1 MGQGF
6 SEIAAASAVLF
17 GLVLVAIEF
26 AFNSALSKAGKIREL
41 RDFAWWVWSTGFY
54 CCLCYMY
61 CFLVSMHLIR
71 GKYSYA
77 ALVIITAVASV
88 LMVATKVV
96 EILYMYR
103 MSRTDWKDFRKLFI
117 ADTIIALVVFPAVI
131 ALIWIAVLG
140 KRGDVKKYEM
150 LFTALKYL
158 LVVVSIRAVVL
169 IGLAFQAIVNFEQIA
184 RVAGL
189 RDCPYCGKSIP
200 KKATRCPYCC
210 SDLPEELDSGSC
222 VGSE

>member
-1 MGQGF
+1 MGNGF
-6 SEIAAASAVLF
+6 SEIAGASAVLL

-26 AFNSALSKAGKIREL
+26 AFNAALSKAGKIREL

-77 ALVIITAVASV
+77 ALVTITAVVSG
-88 LMVATKVV
+88 LMVAMKVV
-96 EILYMYR
+96 EIVYMYR
-103 MSRTDWKDFRKLFI
+103 MSKASWRDFRSLFI
-117 ADTIIALVVFPAVI
+117 ADTVIALVVFPAVI
-131 ALIWIAVLG
+131 TMIWVAVLG
-140 KRGDVKKYEM
+140 NRGDANKYEA
-150 LFTALKYL
+150 LYTALKYL
-158 LVVVSIRAVVL
+158 LILVSLRAVVL
-169 IGLAFQAIVNFEQIA
+169 IGLAFQAIINFEHIA
-184 RVAGL
+184 RIAGL
-189 RDCPYCGKSIP
+189 RVCPYCGKGIL

-210 SDLPEELDSGSC
+210 SDLPEEVDSGNC

>member
-1 MGQGF
+1 MGKGF

-26 AFNSALSKAGKIREL
+26 AFNSAVSKAGKIREL

-61 CFLVSMHLIR
+61 CFLVSMHLLR

-77 ALVIITAVASV
+77 ALVIITAVASA
-88 LMVATKVV
+88 LMVAAKVV

-103 MSRTDWKDFRKLFI
+103 MSRTDWKSFRKLFI
-117 ADTIIALVVFPAVI
+117 ADTVIALVVFPAVI
-131 ALIWIAVLG
+131 AMIWIAVSG
-140 KRGDVKKYEM
+140 NQGDAQKYEM

-158 LVVVSIRAVVL
+158 LVVVSLRAIVL
-169 IGLAFQAIVNFEQIA
+169 IGFSFQAIINFEHLARIA
-184 RVAGL
+184 GI
-189 RDCPYCGKSIP
+189 RDCPYCGKGIL

-210 SDLPEELDSGSC
+210 SDLPEEVNSGRC